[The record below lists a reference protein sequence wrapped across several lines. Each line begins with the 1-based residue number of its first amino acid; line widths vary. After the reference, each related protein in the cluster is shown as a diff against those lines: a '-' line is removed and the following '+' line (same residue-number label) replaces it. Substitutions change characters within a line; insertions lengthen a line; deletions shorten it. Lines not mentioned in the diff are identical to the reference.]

1 MLPFGS
7 NSQFHVT
14 VWEQWTCPDG
24 RCHQFQGHLD
34 YIPEVAE
41 KVSDP
46 NIYQKGSAWR
56 PGCELSSS
64 GLLQLDFLIN
74 PEQELLYIF
83 SDSAQTVCSDLKC
96 VTFLNGKSMIPQ
108 FLAG

>member
-46 NIYQKGSAWR
+46 NIYQKGSA
-56 PGCELSSS
+56 
-64 GLLQLDFLIN
+64 
-74 PEQELLYIF
+74 
-83 SDSAQTVCSDLKC
+83 
-96 VTFLNGKSMIPQ
+96 
-108 FLAG
+108 